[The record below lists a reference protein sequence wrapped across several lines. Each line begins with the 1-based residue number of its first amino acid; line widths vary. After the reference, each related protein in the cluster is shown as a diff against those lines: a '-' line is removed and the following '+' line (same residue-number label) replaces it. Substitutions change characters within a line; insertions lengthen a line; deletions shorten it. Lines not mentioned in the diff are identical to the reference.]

1 MGMIVFRVIL
11 VILFLVGAYIL
22 KTEKSDEANWKLVR
36 IMNAT
41 VLLFVLSF
49 FVPVY
54 IMVMAFIVLLLYVFL
69 F

>member
-11 VILFLVGAYIL
+11 VILFFVGAYIL
-22 KTEKSDEANWKLVR
+22 KTEKSDEANWKLMR